1 MMPFIQY
8 SVRVHETPHQST
20 PMKKITLLSSI
31 VLVALGVSVR
41 ADSPQTI
48 KGEAVCAKCELH
60 VADACQ
66 NAIKVTG
73 TDGKSEVI
81 LCDQNSVAK
90 AFHKTICHGPAN
102 VTAEGVI
109 TEKDGK
115 KTIALTKI
123 EEAK

>member
-1 MMPFIQY
+1 
-8 SVRVHETPHQST
+8 
-20 PMKKITLLSSI
+20 MKKIALLSI
-31 VLVALGVSVR
+31 IALAAFGATLS
-41 ADSPQTI
+41 AEDI

-60 VADACQ
+60 QTDTCQ
-66 NAIKVTG
+66 NAIKVTK
-73 TDGKSEVI
+73 DGKTETI
-81 LCDQNSVAK
+81 LCDKNDVAK

-102 VTAEGVI
+102 VTASGTI

>member
-1 MMPFIQY
+1 
-8 SVRVHETPHQST
+8 
-20 PMKKITLLSSI
+20 MKKIALLSTI
-31 VLVALGVSVR
+31 ALAAFGSSLY
-41 ADSPQTI
+41 ADQI

-60 VADACQ
+60 QTDTCQ

-73 TDGKSEVI
+73 ADGKTEVI
-81 LCDQNSVAK
+81 LCEPNAVAK
-90 AFHKTICHGPAN
+90 AFHKTICHGPAT
-102 VTAEGVI
+102 VSAEGTI

>member
-1 MMPFIQY
+1 MAPRISEEPFTI
-8 SVRVHETPHQST
+8 HQQ
-20 PMKKITLLSSI
+20 MKKLALLSTI
-31 VLVALGVSVR
+31 ALAALS
-41 ADSPQTI
+41 ASLLAEDI

-60 VADACQ
+60 QADKCQ
-66 NAIKVTG
+66 TAIRVTK
-73 TDGKSEVI
+73 DGKTEVI
-81 LCDQNSVAK
+81 LADNNDVAK

-102 VTAEGVI
+102 VTAAGTI